1 MVVVPFPCYGSPV
14 LEVVCAII
22 LREHEIL
29 LCQRAPGQHLAGSWE
44 FPGGKVEEGEEAA
57 AALQREIREEL
68 DCTVEVGEALPAI
81 EHHYPALSLRLQ
93 AFPCRLVPSSPEPQA
108 LDHAAIRWMPL
119 QEVESLSLAGADHRL
134 WVKAREVIEGEIQ
147 RSGSG

>member
-1 MVVVPFPCYGSPV
+1 MVVVPFPCYTSPV

-22 LREHEIL
+22 LRDHEIL
-29 LCQRAPGQHLAGSWE
+29 LCQRAPGQHLAGFWE

-68 DCTVEVGEALPAI
+68 ACTVEIGEALPAI
-81 EHHYPALSLRLQ
+81 EHHYPALSLHLQ
-93 AFPCRLVPSSPEPQA
+93 GLPLSLVPSSPEPQA

-134 WVKAREVIEGEIQ
+134 WDLVRAIVEKTSHLPGP
-147 RSGSG
+147 S